1 MVDVVDVVVDGEAGI
16 LHQPKSIEEIK
27 QALLALT
34 NNADLR
40 AKMSNQAM
48 ARALT
53 FFTSDILV
61 NTMRKYYQNLL
72 GRPSND

>member
-1 MVDVVDVVVDGEAGI
+1 MVDAVVDGETGI
-16 LHQPKSIEEIK
+16 LHQPKSIEGIK

-40 AKMSNQAM
+40 AKNVKTGYGT
-48 ARALT
+48 RT
-53 FFTSDILV
+53 YFFTTDILV